1 MPAVVVVVFIAAAA
15 LLVTWRRRHAPV
27 PIGEGIRA
35 LGRVGQYDD
44 MPGLASRHHR
54 AARRRRQVRLV
65 SSVLLC
71 LLAVAWIAGSHH
83 RGWAF
88 AFALVLV
95 LRVLFEMLARH
106 P

>member
-1 MPAVVVVVFIAAAA
+1 MPVVLVVALLAAAA
-15 LLVTWRRRHAPV
+15 AIVAWRRRRAPV

-44 MPGLASRHHR
+44 MPVMSRATR
-54 AARRRRQVRLV
+54 SARRRRQVRFG
-65 SSVLLC
+65 SSVFLG
-71 LLAVAWIAGSHH
+71 LLAVAWLTGSHH

-95 LRVLFEMLARH
+95 LRVLFEMLARR